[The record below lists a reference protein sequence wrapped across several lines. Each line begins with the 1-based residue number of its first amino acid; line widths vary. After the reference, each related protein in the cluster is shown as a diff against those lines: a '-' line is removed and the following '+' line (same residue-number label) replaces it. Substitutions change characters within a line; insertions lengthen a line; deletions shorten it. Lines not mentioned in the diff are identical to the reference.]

1 MTFAER
7 LKELRTEKGMSLDDV
22 AKHLGCGRANIYKYE
37 HGIITNIPPDRVH
50 KLANL
55 FGVTR
60 PYMMGWTDE
69 RSLNPAENLDT
80 VAIKQSVPLEDQ
92 VGSENGTLYWKP
104 AGKIVTDCTTAATQ
118 AARALIKFGI
128 SRTPIYPQQIVQA
141 SDRATMVSFA
151 DLDEIDDIVGT
162 NSVFTMENKNL
173 VWTSIVPEENGIHSY
188 LFTVNRNAPMGRLK
202 LALAIELGHIY
213 LGHGSHI
220 LGSEKARKE
229 AECFALHLEFPRAL
243 IKLLQ
248 EREVVLTKVMFSR
261 IFGDCEWCLD
271 SILNAEPV
279 TISPDLNR
287 LVKEQFAPYVDKLED
302 IGIFLADP
310 RGEEL
315 DLSKYMAGYED

>member
-22 AKHLGCGRANIYKYE
+22 AKHIGCGRANIYKYE
-37 HGIITNIPPDRVH
+37 HGIITNVPPERVH
-50 KLANL
+50 RLANL

-60 PYMMGWTDE
+60 PYMMGWTDNRTE
-69 RSLNPAENLDT
+69 SPDNLDT
-80 VAIKQSVPLEDQ
+80 VAVKLSTPLLDQ
-92 VGSENGTLYWKP
+92 VSTKNGTLYWKP
-104 AGKIVTDCTTAATQ
+104 AGRIVTDCTTAATQ

-141 SDRATMVSFA
+141 SERATMVSFA
-151 DLDEIDDIVGT
+151 DKKEMYDIIGT
-162 NSVFTMENKNL
+162 NSVFTWENEDL
-173 VWTSIVPEENGIHSY
+173 VWTSVIPEENGVESY
-188 LFTVNRNAPMGRLK
+188 LFTVNRNAPMGHLK

-248 EREVVLTKVMFSR
+248 ERGVVLTKVMFSR
-261 IFGDCEWCLD
+261 IFGDCEWCLE

-279 TISPDLNR
+279 SISPDLNR
-287 LVKEQFAPYVDKLED
+287 LVKEQFVPYVNKLED

-310 RGEEL
+310 RGEPL
-315 DLSKYMAGYED
+315 DLNNYMEGYSD